1 MDITFLAQAV
11 VPVVLGICLLVG
23 YIIKQYIHKVPNDAI
38 PVMVTILGVLLN
50 IWVAGFA
57 ITPEIILSGMFSG
70 LASTGLYELLRN
82 MINKSG
88 DK

>member
-1 MDITFLAQAV
+1 MDLAFLSQAV
-11 VPVVLGICLLVG
+11 VPVVLGICLIVG
-23 YIIKQYIHKVPNDAI
+23 YIIKQYIKKVPNDYI
-38 PVMVTILGVLLN
+38 PVLVTVLGVLLN

-57 ITPEIILSGMFSG
+57 ITPEIILAGMFSG

-82 MINKSG
+82 LINKSG

>member
-1 MDITFLAQAV
+1 MDLAFLSQAV
-11 VPVVLGICLLVG
+11 VPVVLGICLIVG
-23 YIIKQYIHKVPNDAI
+23 YIIKQYIKKVPNDYI
-38 PVMVTILGVLLN
+38 PVLVTILGVLLN

-57 ITPEIILSGMFSG
+57 ITPEIILAGMFSG

-82 MINKSG
+82 LINKSG